1 MISNNK
7 QENFFKL
14 SQNFMFPNTH
24 LTETEKEEISHIP
37 ILQRHNFSISE
48 KQEFSIPI
56 LQMVNLKIPFNKQ
69 KNPIFQINFHLEENN

>member
-24 LTETEKEEISHIP
+24 LTEIEKEDISHIP
-37 ILQRHNFSISE
+37 ILQTHNFL
-48 KQEFSIPI
+48 IPGHHKNRKTRI
-56 LQMVNLKIPFNKQ
+56 FNT
-69 KNPIFQINFHLEENN
+69 HLIDGGS